1 MGFGHGGKIQMA
13 YQPTATIFR
22 VVDAVHYGHMGE
34 IKWRNVL
41 NTRHIHAKL
50 FGIRPSLVE
59 GVNAANRAKIVFC
72 LACVKPVFRQLV
84 LALKNMDA

>member
-13 YQPTATIFR
+13 YQPAAAIFG
-22 VVDAVHYGHMGE
+22 VVNAVHNGHMGK
-34 IKWRNVL
+34 IKRRNAL
-41 NTRHIHAKL
+41 NTGHIHTKL

-59 GVNAANRAKIVFC
+59 GVNAAHRAKIMFC
-72 LACVKPVFRQLV
+72 LTRVKAIFRQLV

>member
-22 VVDAVHYGHMGE
+22 VVDAVHYGHMVE
-34 IKWRNVL
+34 IKWRNAL
-41 NTRHIHAKL
+41 NTGHIHAKL

>member
-1 MGFGHGGKIQMA
+1 MGLGHGGKIQMA

-34 IKWRNVL
+34 IKWLNVL

-50 FGIRPSLVE
+50 FGV
-59 GVNAANRAKIVFC
+59 
-72 LACVKPVFRQLV
+72 
-84 LALKNMDA
+84 